1 MAEALPQQ
9 EASSSRQNDVI
20 DLSGIESVNPEI
32 QGLLSPPGGT
42 RSPADKPTCLI
53 CLGMAGSGKTTFV
66 QVSK

>member
-9 EASSSRQNDVI
+9 EASSSRQDDII
-20 DLSGIESVNPEI
+20 DLSGIETINPGL
-32 QGLLSPPGGT
+32 QGLLPPPGG
-42 RSPADKPTCLI
+42 PVDKPTCLI